1 MKGNKNEDL
10 NNSEDNNKQ
19 NENEKNDKITEEKII
34 NKDENEGGTLS
45 CELIKDELASH
56 DMIFKIIVI
65 GDSFVG
71 KSCITTR
78 ATKDIYENYY
88 TTAVGFE
95 FFTLQYRINS
105 QNIKLQIWDTC
116 GQEEYRSL
124 IQNFYRNSS
133 LAILVYSINSR
144 NSFDNLG
151 VWLNEIR
158 TKGNPDVKIFLVGNK
173 IDLEN
178 ERVIST
184 TEGQQFYESQ
194 KLNLFIETSAKNG
207 NNIQELFQKA
217 AILLYQEHASY
228 KDRASRV
235 DNTIRLPF
243 PGDENQNPM
252 DNDDEVERKK
262 KCCK

>member
-1 MKGNKNEDL
+1 MEWYCFSEKLNSTLPELEDEDVAELMKFFYMTY
-10 NNSEDNNKQ
+10 Q
-19 NENEKNDKITEEKII
+19 RITEEKSC
-34 NKDENEGGTLS
+34 LS
-45 CELIKDELASH
+45 LK
-56 DMIFKIIVI
+56 
-65 GDSFVG
+65 
-71 KSCITTR
+71 
-78 ATKDIYENYY
+78 ATKGIFLEEYIS
-88 TTAVGFE
+88 TIGFE

-252 DNDDEVERKK
+252 DNDDEVKRKK